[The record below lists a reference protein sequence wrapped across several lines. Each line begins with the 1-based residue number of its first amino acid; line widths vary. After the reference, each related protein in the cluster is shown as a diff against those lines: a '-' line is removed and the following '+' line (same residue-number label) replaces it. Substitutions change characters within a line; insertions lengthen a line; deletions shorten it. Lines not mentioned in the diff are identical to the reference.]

1 MEGRATNPKRR
12 TNSCSA
18 RFDFEEL
25 RSRRIQRKNEGP
37 MILRADKI
45 AQLLENPDNPK
56 DPLVVRPLPEP
67 EALSTSG
74 AASVDLRLGC
84 WFQVFRESR
93 FSHLDVYDETAKIP
107 SESQLTKHHYV
118 PFGDRFILH
127 PRSFVLAVTL
137 EWIRLPSNVAGYVVG
152 RSSWGRHGLII
163 ATATGV
169 HPGFTGCL
177 TLELTNVGEVPITI
191 KPGTTI
197 CQIFLHTV
205 EGRDP
210 KRVDLS
216 RFIGNRK
223 PTIGAIKLD
232 EIARKLEKNS
242 L

>member
-1 MEGRATNPKRR
+1 MR
-12 TNSCSA
+12 
-18 RFDFEEL
+18 
-25 RSRRIQRKNEGP
+25 
-37 MILRADKI
+37 
-45 AQLLENPDNPK
+45 
-56 DPLVVRPLPEP
+56 
-67 EALSTSG
+67 TSG
-74 AASVDLRLGC
+74 AASIDLRLGC

-93 FSHLDVYDETAKIP
+93 FSHLDVYDQSAQLP

-118 PFGDRFILH
+118 AFGDRFILH

-137 EWIRLPSNVAGYVVG
+137 EWIRLPSNIAGYVVG

-197 CQIFLHTV
+197 CQIFLHSV
-205 EGRDP
+205 DGGDP

-216 RFIGNRK
+216 RFVGNRK
-223 PTIGAIKLD
+223 PTIGPIKLD
-232 EIARKLEKNS
+232 EVARKLANNT

>member
-1 MEGRATNPKRR
+1 
-12 TNSCSA
+12 
-18 RFDFEEL
+18 
-25 RSRRIQRKNEGP
+25 

-45 AQLLENPDNPK
+45 AQQLENPDNRD
-56 DPLVVRPLPEP
+56 DPLVIRPLPDLTQ
-67 EALSTSG
+67 LSESG
-74 AASVDLRLGC
+74 SASLDLRLGC

-93 FSHLDVYDETAKIP
+93 FSHLDVYDTSAKPP

-118 PFGDRFILH
+118 AFGDRFILH

-137 EWIRLPSNVAGYVVG
+137 EWVRLPSNIAGYVVG

-197 CQIFLHTV
+197 CQIFLHHV

-216 RFIGNRK
+216 RFVGHRK
-223 PTIGAIKLD
+223 PTLGAIKLD
-232 EIARKLEKNS
+232 DIARKLANNA